1 MEAYSVVLGLGSLL
15 QVVGALGSLI
25 GVGLSETGSVLD
37 GFKDLLD
44 QLISLQG

>member
-1 MEAYSVVLGLGSLL
+1 MAYSVVLGLGSLF

-25 GVGLSETGSVLD
+25 GVGLSEAGSILD
-37 GFKDLLD
+37 RFKDLLD